1 MDSFSLIGFLPDNM
15 LIWIQFGTRYFI
27 DYIYLVIGIPLL
39 VDFLIVWSPNLGL
52 SFGPNNG
59 EEEKEGGE
67 SEANIINTVN
77 LDEKFKFMYVYA
89 RNPNLFQ
96 SKDSVEKFDDEIS
109 KMKKSYAP
117 GAGASGVAG
126 GSDKKGSAAN
136 KARAARKKNVSY
148 SFTDRLL
155 KNGLTTLHLS
165 FIAVVILVNAVGYFH
180 YSSLFDTYFK
190 LGERGYVMNFS
201 AFENANTE
209 TKEEILMMRVK
220 VDHINEVKYPEK

>member
-1 MDSFSLIGFLPDNM
+1 
-15 LIWIQFGTRYFI
+15 
-27 DYIYLVIGIPLL
+27 
-39 VDFLIVWSPNLGL
+39 
-52 SFGPNNG
+52 
-59 EEEKEGGE
+59 
-67 SEANIINTVN
+67 
-77 LDEKFKFMYVYA
+77 
-89 RNPNLFQ
+89 
-96 SKDSVEKFDDEIS
+96 
-109 KMKKSYAP
+109 MKKSYAP